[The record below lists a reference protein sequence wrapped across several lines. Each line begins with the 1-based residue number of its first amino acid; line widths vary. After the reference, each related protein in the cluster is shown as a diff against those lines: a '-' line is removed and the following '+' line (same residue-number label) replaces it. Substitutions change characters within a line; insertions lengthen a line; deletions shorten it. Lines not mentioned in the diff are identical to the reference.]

1 MEQGSGDWKRTGFE
15 VRLGDRGSGQV
26 SPGLLQRLNL
36 ARGYLKRAPVVLLDE
51 PGNGLDMKGDKA
63 LMQAMSNMRGETTV
77 FIVTHRPSHLK
88 LADRLIWMEYGA
100 IRSVGRPKVVMQKTQ
115 GKIL

>member
-1 MEQGSGDWKRTGFE
+1 MEQGSGEWMRTGLD
-15 VRLGDRGSGQV
+15 VRLGDKGAGQV

-36 ARGYLKRAPVVLLDE
+36 ARGYLKRPPIILLDE
-51 PGNGLDMKGDKA
+51 PGNGLDMKGDQA
-63 LMQAMSNMRGETTV
+63 LMQAISNMRGETTI

-88 LADRLIWMEYGA
+88 MADRIIWMEYGS
-100 IRSVGRPKVVMQKTQ
+100 IRSVGRPKVVMQKTK